1 MRRAMSKSG
10 PFTKERVRTRE
21 GLFSALIFCS
31 ILFGSDILD
40 DPELGLFYDSLE
52 HWELS
57 VKGEDDNY
65 VCNKASY
72 FTYIPKKLPSNAK
85 QYWIGSKRWPSIVA
99 DRMLKFFKCWHHL
112 TGMDV
117 RSKQAGDE
125 IDDEHKDQVVTDS
138 DDESACS
145 HFKPETPTKPK
156 LFPIFGKLIG
166 YLLTVDFVKA
176 GVVEGPTIEE
186 EGHAISIINKGLAKA
201 LKRLRLTGE
210 DESNTRKVTTVETIN
225 VIATLHDFLDDH
237 LTYREKELM
246 HFGPMMEEHALC
258 KFGVALRNGWI

>member
-1 MRRAMSKSG
+1 M
-10 PFTKERVRTRE
+10 
-21 GLFSALIFCS
+21 
-31 ILFGSDILD
+31 
-40 DPELGLFYDSLE
+40 
-52 HWELS
+52 S

-65 VCNKASY
+65 VCNKALY

-99 DRMLKFFKCWHHL
+99 NRKLKFFECWHHL

-117 RSKQAGDE
+117 CGKQAGDEIDDE

-145 HFKPETPTKPK
+145 HFKPETPTKLK

-186 EGHAISIINKGLAKA
+186 EGHVIAIINKGLVKA
-201 LKRLRLTGE
+201 LKRL
-210 DESNTRKVTTVETIN
+210 
-225 VIATLHDFLDDH
+225 
-237 LTYREKELM
+237 
-246 HFGPMMEEHALC
+246 
-258 KFGVALRNGWI
+258 